1 VAEKGRR
8 RVPRRHRKGISTF
21 AAGVI
26 FVVAAVVALYF
37 GFSKH
42 VPFTHGF
49 RLRAVV
55 ASANSI
61 RKNSFVRIAGVN
73 VGTVKKISAVGDG
86 KLSVIDMEIQDKGL
100 PIHKDATLTIR
111 PRIFLE
117 GNFFVD
123 LKPGTP
129 SAPVLHDDDTIPVTQ
144 TSDPVQ
150 LDQVLTALQAPTRRD
165 LQDLLRGYGTALE
178 HTPAPGSDSD
188 QDPQVQG
195 LNGAQALRLATKRA
209 PEALKTTAQ
218 VNEALLGEEP
228 HDLSHIIANVAAI
241 SGALDSRET
250 ELQDL
255 IVNFDRTMAA
265 TADESGNLEATI
277 RELSPTLDAGNRA
290 LASLNRAFPP
300 TRAFVNDV
308 LPGVR
313 ETAATINASFPFVR
327 QTKALLGP
335 KELQGVAKQLRPT
348 IKDSSKLIDKTTKLL
363 PKVDLIQRCVS
374 EVVLPSG
381 NVVVK
386 DPVPD
391 LNTGKE
397 NYKEFWYALTGIAG
411 ESQNFD
417 GNGQY
422 VRFQPGGGLDTIS
435 LGPSTI
441 DPSTLFGQSAAPPV
455 ATAPAYPTT
464 RPAYHPEVPCY
475 KSGPTT
481 SDQVN
486 GPAAR
491 GPSDQVV
498 GSQPSG
504 TSAIQDLL
512 NGIIDILPIPL
523 PLPLRH
529 GQGDTLSPSSSGGA
543 GAAAGSATRNGT
555 KTGAPR
561 AGAGTTTGDST
572 GSSPAS
578 GSTPSASGSA
588 PSSSTAPAGSGAGAP
603 TTAAD
608 GTGSPQSA
616 PSTSSG
622 GLVGKLL
629 GALDPLQGIGR

>member
-8 RVPRRHRKGISTF
+8 RVPRRHRKGLSTF
-21 AAGVI
+21 AVGLI
-26 FVVAAVVALYF
+26 FVIACVVGLYF

-55 ASANSI
+55 ESANSI

-73 VGTVKKISAVGDG
+73 VGTVKKIQAYGDG
-86 KLSVIDMEIQDKGL
+86 KLSVIDMDIQGKGL

-129 SAPVLHDDDTIPVTQ
+129 SAPVLHDNDTIPVTQ

-165 LQDLLRGYGTALE
+165 LQDLLRGYGTALQ
-178 HTPAPGSDSD
+178 HKPKPGSDSD
-188 QDPQVQG
+188 QDPEVQG
-195 LNGAQALRLATKRA
+195 LTGAQALRLATKRA

-218 VNEALLGEEP
+218 VNSALLGKEP

-241 SGALDSRET
+241 SGALDSREV

-265 TADESGNLEATI
+265 TADESASLEATI
-277 RELSPTLDAGNRA
+277 REISPTLDAGNRA

-300 TRAFVNDV
+300 TRAFVDDV

-313 ETAATINASFPFVR
+313 ETAATIDAAFPFIR

-335 KELQGVAKQLRPT
+335 DELQGVAKELRPT
-348 IKDSSKLIDKTTKLL
+348 IKDSAKLIDKTTKLL

-381 NVVVK
+381 DVVVK
-386 DPVPD
+386 DPVPG
-391 LNTGKE
+391 LTTGKA

-435 LGPSTI
+435 LGPSTL
-441 DPSTLFGQSAAPPV
+441 DPSTLFGQTAEPPV
-455 ATAPAYPTT
+455 ATAPVFPGR

-481 SDQVN
+481 SEEIN
-486 GPAAR
+486 GPAAS
-491 GPSDQVV
+491 GPPDDVV
-498 GSQPSG
+498 GSEPPN
-504 TSAIQDLL
+504 TSAVQNLVQ
-512 NGIIDILPIPL
+512 GIIDILPIPL
-523 PLPLRH
+523 PLRQ
-529 GQGDTLSPSSSGGA
+529 GQGGNALSASSGAGAA
-543 GAAAGSATRNGT
+543 GAAAGSGSGATP
-555 KTGAPR
+555 APS
-561 AGAGTTTGDST
+561 AGGTTT
-572 GSSPAS
+572 SPS
-578 GSTPSASGSA
+578 
-588 PSSSTAPAGSGAGAP
+588 AGAP
-603 TTAAD
+603 TATGGTAPNAPAG
-608 GTGSPQSA
+608 GTPQSA
-616 PSTSSG
+616 PPAASG
-622 GLVGKLL
+622 GLVGRLV
-629 GALDPLQGIGR
+629 GALNPLRGIGR